1 MITAKKEMKVI
12 LVKEPGDAGQL
23 VLGTYPMPEP
33 SNDELLVKVKAT
45 ALNRADIMQRQ
56 GRYPPPKGASP
67 LLGLEM
73 AGVVEWVAPKC
84 SDWRPGDRVF
94 GLLPGGGYAEY
105 ALIPEA
111 MAMPIPEN
119 FSFEEAAAIPE
130 VFLTA
135 YQTLFWLG
143 NFQKKEVVLIHAG
156 ASGVGTAAI
165 QLAGEKGAT
174 VIITAG
180 SERKLAACREIG
192 AKMAINYKEG
202 PFAPKVL
209 EATENRGVNLILDFI
224 GAAYWEQNLSVL
236 ATDGRLVLIAMLG
249 GAIVERLDLRIL
261 LKKRIQITATTLRAR
276 SQDYKIRLVRDLSEF
291 ALPRFKDG
299 RLKPAI
305 DRIFPWEEVVQAH
318 RYMEENKNIGKIVL
332 KIVN

>member
-1 MITAKKEMKVI
+1 MVMERKEIKAI
-12 LVKEPGDAGQL
+12 LVKEPGDADQL
-23 VLGTYPMPEP
+23 ILGTYPMPEP
-33 SNDELLVKVKAT
+33 SDDELLVKVKAT
-45 ALNRADIMQRQ
+45 ALNRADILQRR
-56 GRYPPPKGASP
+56 GLYPPPKGASP
-67 LLGLEM
+67 ILGLEM
-73 AGVVEWVAPKC
+73 AGIVEWVGPKC
-84 SDWRPGDRVF
+84 YGWRPGDRVF

-105 ALIPEA
+105 AVLPET

-135 YQTLFWLG
+135 YQALFWLG
-143 NFQKKEVVLIHAG
+143 NLQKKEEVLIHAG

-165 QLAGEKGAT
+165 QLVREKGAT
-174 VIITAG
+174 AIITAG
-180 SERKLAACREIG
+180 SEQKLAVCRELG
-192 AKMAINYKEG
+192 AQTAINYKEG

-224 GAAYWEQNLSVL
+224 GASYWEQNLSVL
-236 ATDGRLVLIAMLG
+236 ATDGRLVLIALLG
-249 GAIVERLDLRIL
+249 GAKVDQLDLRVL

-276 SQDYKIRLVRDLSEF
+276 SQDYKIRLARDLSEF

-299 RLKPAI
+299 RLKPVI

-318 RYMEENKNIGKIVL
+318 RYMEENKNIGKIIL
-332 KIVN
+332 NNM